1 MIDRTTRPDTAAPC
15 GHPREPLSLLLDGE
29 AGVLL
34 RLRLRWRLARCGA
47 CRAALAE
54 LAAADRLVAGVEM
67 AVDPEA
73 EARLLDRARALAPEA
88 PPVPRRQRRRWLPVA
103 VPLAVSAAVV
113 ALVGLRFVAPPP
125 ETALYDELPLFEEM
139 DLIAQLDL
147 VRHLD
152 EIEEVRLD

>member
-1 MIDRTTRPDTAAPC
+1 MTDRTTRPDTAAPC
-15 GHPREPLSLLLDGE
+15 GHPRELLSLLLDGE
-29 AGVLL
+29 AGILL
-34 RLRLRWRLARCGA
+34 RLRLRRRLARCGG

-67 AVDPEA
+67 EVDPQA
-73 EARLLDRARALAPEA
+73 ETRLLARARVLAPA
-88 PPVPRRQRRRWLPVA
+88 AAVPRRRRRWWLPVA
-103 VPLAVSAAVV
+103 VPLAASVAVV
-113 ALVGLRFVAPPP
+113 AVVGVHLLTPPP

-139 DLIAQLDL
+139 ELIAQLDL